1 MSVEVIHGLPEQFS
15 DLEDFREPSVHLSL
29 AVPTKLMDPSKI
41 TFHRDPR
48 KYYGNKWNREV
59 PMACGCSTYACYIG
73 AAEDALERKYGD
85 FDMEQQPEND
95 FILTLFCGKCAK
107 QISKPFSAWKICRWH
122 GGANWIA
129 QNSSE
134 SFQ

>member
-1 MSVEVIHGLPEQFS
+1 LYKIDIYYFSKINYFQTFGLAKNMSVEVIHGLPEQFS

-48 KYYGNKWNREV
+48 KYYGDKWNSEV

-73 AAEDALERKYGD
+73 AAEDTLERKYGD
-85 FDMEQQPEND
+85 FDKGCLWQPD
-95 FILTLFCGKCAK
+95 
-107 QISKPFSAWKICRWH
+107 
-122 GGANWIA
+122 
-129 QNSSE
+129 
-134 SFQ
+134 